1 MRFFGYKGSKQKMGH
16 FYKKL
21 ILSGIFAVA
30 TAGLFNTA
38 GASALGFLDSEFT
51 NPFGLESAP
60 LLEPAQP
67 SSTDDSIPA
76 LLYNRISDGETLWGY
91 DGQGIVFADSD
102 GLVDGNPHLKTAKRG
117 DTLGLDYRF
126 EPLIQM

>member
-1 MRFFGYKGSKQKMGH
+1 MGH

-60 LLEPAQP
+60 LLEPTQP
-67 SSTDDSIPA
+67 SSTDDSIPT

-91 DGQGIVFADSD
+91 DGQGIVFADAD
-102 GLVDGNPHLKTAKRG
+102 GLVNGNPRLKTAKRG
-117 DTLGLDYRF
+117 DTLDIDYRF
-126 EPLIQM
+126 EPLMQM